1 MIYIFVDVRESY
13 EFEDYNIG
21 GNNIPL
27 YELQEQIASLPENK
41 KLVFCCQTGQRSK
54 MAIQLLKPFY
64 KGKMYSLKNGII

>member
-1 MIYIFVDVRESY
+1 VRESY

-21 GNNIPL
+21 GINIPL
-27 YELQEQIASLPENK
+27 YELKDNIPSLPENK

-64 KGKMYSLKNGII
+64 KGEMYSLKNGIV